1 MDLFAKERHTK
12 ILEILRE
19 TGSVT
24 TAQLVAAFSVSI
36 ETIRRDLLILEEGNL
51 LQRVH
56 GGAVAISDMIAFRE
70 LPQRKQENIAQK
82 QELCRTAMDF
92 IKNGD
97 TIGVDSGSTAVLFA
111 EALKERF
118 TDLTVITYSL
128 DVFQI
133 LNQYKNFRV
142 ILCGGDYYPTENC
155 FVGVLAFNMLNSLR
169 VQKVFLFPTAV
180 SLQHGIF
187 DHESEVLIMQ
197 QTLRRNASQV
207 FILADSSKF
216 EHTDLLKQEDMLS
229 SYVYITDSALPVK
242 LKAMY
247 LENQI
252 QIVTEA

>member
-1 MDLFAKERHTK
+1 MFAKERHTK
-12 ILEILRE
+12 ILEMLKE

-24 TAQLVAAFSVSI
+24 TAQLVDACSVSI
-36 ETIRRDLLILEEGNL
+36 ETIRRDLLILEESGM

-56 GGAVAISDMIAFRE
+56 GGAVAMGDMIAFRE
-70 LPQRKQENIAQK
+70 LPQRMQENVAQK

-118 TDLTVITYSL
+118 SDLTVITYSL
-128 DVFQI
+128 DVFLI

-155 FVGVLAFNMLNSLR
+155 FVGVLALNMLSSLH

-197 QTLRRNASQV
+197 QTLRRIASQV
-207 FILADSSKF
+207 FVLADSSKF
-216 EHTDLLKQEDMLS
+216 EHTDLLKQEDMLP
-229 SYVYITDSALPVK
+229 SYIYVTDSALSAT

-247 LENQI
+247 LENHI
-252 QIVTEA
+252 QIFTEV

>member
-1 MDLFAKERHTK
+1 MFAKERHTK
-12 ILEILRE
+12 ILEMLKE

-24 TAQLVAAFSVSI
+24 TAQLVDAFSVSI
-36 ETIRRDLLILEEGNL
+36 ETIRRDLLILEESGM

-56 GGAVAISDMIAFRE
+56 GGAVAMGDMIAFRE
-70 LPQRKQENIAQK
+70 LPQRMQENVAQK

-118 TDLTVITYSL
+118 SDLTVITYSL
-128 DVFQI
+128 DVFLI

-155 FVGVLAFNMLNSLR
+155 FVGVLALNMLSSLH

-180 SLQHGIF
+180 SIQHGIF

-197 QTLRRNASQV
+197 QTLRRIASQV
-207 FILADSSKF
+207 FVLADSSKF
-216 EHTDLLKQEDMLS
+216 EHTDLLKQEDMLP
-229 SYVYITDSALPVK
+229 SYIYVTDSALSAT

-247 LENQI
+247 LENHI
-252 QIVTEA
+252 QIFTEV

>member
-1 MDLFAKERHTK
+1 MLK
-12 ILEILRE
+12 E

-24 TAQLVAAFSVSI
+24 TAQLVDAFSVSI
-36 ETIRRDLLILEEGNL
+36 ETIRRDLLILEESGM

-56 GGAVAISDMIAFRE
+56 GGAVAMGDMIAFRE
-70 LPQRKQENIAQK
+70 LPQRMQENVAQK

-118 TDLTVITYSL
+118 SDLTVITYSL
-128 DVFQI
+128 DVFLI

-155 FVGVLAFNMLNSLR
+155 FVGVLALNMLSSLH

-197 QTLRRNASQV
+197 QTLRRIASQV
-207 FILADSSKF
+207 FVLADSSKF
-216 EHTDLLKQEDMLS
+216 EHTDLLKQEDMLP
-229 SYVYITDSALPVK
+229 SYIYVTDSALSAT

-247 LENQI
+247 LENHI
-252 QIVTEA
+252 QIFTEV

>member
-1 MDLFAKERHTK
+1 VDLFAKERHTK
-12 ILEILRE
+12 ILEMLKE

-24 TAQLVAAFSVSI
+24 TAQLVDAFSVSI
-36 ETIRRDLLILEEGNL
+36 ETIRRDLLILEESGM

-56 GGAVAISDMIAFRE
+56 GGAVAMGDMIAFRE
-70 LPQRKQENIAQK
+70 LPQRMQENVAQK

-118 TDLTVITYSL
+118 SDLTVITYSL
-128 DVFQI
+128 DVFLI

-155 FVGVLAFNMLNSLR
+155 FVGVLALNMLSSLH

-197 QTLRRNASQV
+197 QTLRRIASQV
-207 FILADSSKF
+207 FVLADSSKF
-216 EHTDLLKQEDMLS
+216 EHTDLLKQEDMLP
-229 SYVYITDSALPVK
+229 SYIYVTDSALSAT

-247 LENQI
+247 LENHI
-252 QIVTEA
+252 QIFTEV

>member
-1 MDLFAKERHTK
+1 LFAKERHTK
-12 ILEILRE
+12 ILEILKE

-24 TAQLVAAFSVSI
+24 TAQLVDVFSVSI
-36 ETIRRDLLILEEGNL
+36 ETIRRDLLILEDGGM

-56 GGAVAISDMIAFRE
+56 GGAVAMGDMIAFRE
-70 LPQRKQENIAQK
+70 LPQRMQENVAQK

-118 TDLTVITYSL
+118 SDLTVITYSL
-128 DVFQI
+128 DVFLI

-155 FVGVLAFNMLNSLR
+155 FVGVLALNMLSSLH

-197 QTLRRNASQV
+197 QTLRRIASQV
-207 FILADSSKF
+207 FVLADSSKF
-216 EHTDLLKQEDMLS
+216 EHTDLLKQEDMLP
-229 SYVYITDSALPVK
+229 SYIYVTDSALSST

-247 LENQI
+247 LENHI
-252 QIVTEA
+252 QIFTEV

>member
-1 MDLFAKERHTK
+1 MFAKERHAK
-12 ILEILRE
+12 ILDLLKE

-24 TAQLVAAFSVSI
+24 TAQLVDAFSVSI
-36 ETIRRDLLILEEGNL
+36 ETIRRDLLILEDGGM

-56 GGAVAISDMIAFRE
+56 GGAVAMGDMIAFRE
-70 LPQRKQENIAQK
+70 LPQRMQENVAQK

-118 TDLTVITYSL
+118 SDLTVITYSL
-128 DVFQI
+128 DVFLI

-155 FVGVLAFNMLNSLR
+155 FVGVLALNMLSSLH

-197 QTLRRNASQV
+197 QTLRRIASQV
-207 FILADSSKF
+207 FVLADSSKF
-216 EHTDLLKQEDMLS
+216 EHTDLLKQEDMLP
-229 SYVYITDSALPVK
+229 SYIYVTDSALSAT

-247 LENQI
+247 LENHI
-252 QIVTEA
+252 QIFTEV

>member
-1 MDLFAKERHTK
+1 MFAKERHTK
-12 ILEILRE
+12 ILEMLKE

-24 TAQLVAAFSVSI
+24 TAQLVDAFSVSI
-36 ETIRRDLLILEEGNL
+36 ETIRRDLLILEESGM

-56 GGAVAISDMIAFRE
+56 GGAVAMGDMIAFRE
-70 LPQRKQENIAQK
+70 LPQRMQENVAQK

-118 TDLTVITYSL
+118 SDLTVITYSL
-128 DVFQI
+128 DVFLI

-155 FVGVLAFNMLNSLR
+155 FVGVLALNMLSSLH

-197 QTLRRNASQV
+197 QTLQRIASQV
-207 FILADSSKF
+207 FVLADSSKF
-216 EHTDLLKQEDMLS
+216 EHTDLLKQEDMLP
-229 SYVYITDSALPVK
+229 SYIYVTDSALSAT

-247 LENQI
+247 LENHI
-252 QIVTEA
+252 QIFTEV

>member
-1 MDLFAKERHTK
+1 MFAKERHTK
-12 ILEILRE
+12 ILELLRE

-36 ETIRRDLLILEEGNL
+36 ETIRRDLLILEENNM

-56 GGAVAISDMIAFRE
+56 GGAVAIGEMIAFRE
-70 LPQRKQENIAQK
+70 LPQRMQENVEQK
-82 QELCRTAMDF
+82 RELCRTAMDF

-133 LNQYKNFRV
+133 LTQHKNFRV
-142 ILCGGDYYPTENC
+142 ILCGGDYYPMENC

-169 VQKVFLFPTAV
+169 VQKVFLFPTAI

-197 QTLRRNASQV
+197 QTMRRIGSQV
-207 FILADSSKF
+207 YVLADSSKF

>member
-1 MDLFAKERHTK
+1 MFAKERHTK
-12 ILEILRE
+12 ILEMLKE

-24 TAQLVAAFSVSI
+24 TAQLVDAFSVSI
-36 ETIRRDLLILEEGNL
+36 ETIRRDLLILEESGM

-56 GGAVAISDMIAFRE
+56 GGAVAMGDMIAFRE
-70 LPQRKQENIAQK
+70 LPQRMQENVAQK

-118 TDLTVITYSL
+118 SDLTVITYSL
-128 DVFQI
+128 DVFLI

-142 ILCGGDYYPTENC
+142 ILCGGYYYPTENC
-155 FVGVLAFNMLNSLR
+155 FVGVLALNMLSSLH

-197 QTLRRNASQV
+197 QTLRRIASQV
-207 FILADSSKF
+207 FVLADSSKF
-216 EHTDLLKQEDMLS
+216 EHTDLLKQEDMLP
-229 SYVYITDSALPVK
+229 SYIYVTDSALSAT

-247 LENQI
+247 LENHI
-252 QIVTEA
+252 QIFTEV